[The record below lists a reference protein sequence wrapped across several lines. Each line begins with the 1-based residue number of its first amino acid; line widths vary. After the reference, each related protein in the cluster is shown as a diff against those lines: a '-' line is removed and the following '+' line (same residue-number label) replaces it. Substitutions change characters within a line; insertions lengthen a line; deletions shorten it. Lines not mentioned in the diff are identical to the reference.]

1 MKKIRLVSCLIV
13 LLLSILNMK
22 IALGQEV
29 TSVVNASK
37 ASDDYKTG
45 EVATGTANA
54 TQFSVDDMKISL
66 APGYA
71 IFQGIWIANSR
82 DNAFLLLGSENE
94 NVMKVA
100 IASRSNDEQYEIIAL
115 SEEIITYEEYGIG
128 AVQLLD
134 TWNDGHP
141 YFWYEAKNYKD
152 VYISV
157 EENEKNVWKVKC
169 GYMTYYEKDIT
180 YSYYTTDHP
189 NEINVYGTL
198 FPQICWLVEKDLF
211 LEHFDI
217 VATEN
222 ACTVAMQYLDAF
234 QKTHQYGAMDE
245 TYRIIWDWE
254 KNP

>member
-1 MKKIRLVSCLIV
+1 MYQRCMLFILTVVIFLVMS
-13 LLLSILNMK
+13 
-22 IALGQEV
+22 
-29 TSVVNASK
+29 
-37 ASDDYKTG
+37 
-45 EVATGTANA
+45 ATVTANA

-100 IASRSNDEQYEIIAL
+100 IASQSGVEQYEIIAL
-115 SEEIITYEEYGIG
+115 SEDIITYEEYCIG

-141 YFWYEAKNYKD
+141 YFWYEAKDYKD

-157 EENEKNVWKVKC
+157 EENEENVWEVKY
-169 GYMTYYEKDIT
+169 GYVTYYEKDIT
-180 YSYYTTDHP
+180 YSYYTTDDP
-189 NEINVYGTL
+189 NEIHVYRTL
-198 FPQICWLVEKDLF
+198 FPQICWPVENGLF
-211 LEHFDI
+211 LDHFDI

-222 ACTVAMQYLDAF
+222 ACIIALQYLDVF
-234 QKTHQYGAMDE
+234 RKTHPYGAMDE
-245 TYRIIWDWE
+245 TYRIIWDEE